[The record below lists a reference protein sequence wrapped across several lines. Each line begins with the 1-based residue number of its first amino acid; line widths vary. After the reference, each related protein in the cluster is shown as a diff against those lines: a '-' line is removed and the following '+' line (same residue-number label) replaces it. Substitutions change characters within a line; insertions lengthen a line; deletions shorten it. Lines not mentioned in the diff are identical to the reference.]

1 MKTELHL
8 QRVSAVHSQ
17 TTVPKYAIFLGQLL
31 FIYYFRVFIYHL
43 SSSNCSLLL
52 NLLLLDQREQVD
64 TDKSSSAQSCSAS
77 EDTYPHSG
85 NPELELVGSIFQ
97 SVSTVPAEIENQ
109 SFLTS
114 LQSDI
119 WERSLF
125 CCAGMPLVSQT
136 LFFLYF
142 FVLQLF
148 CQRQSSPNLLVHCY
162 LPSLPSLLL
171 CCAKG

>member
-1 MKTELHL
+1 M
-8 QRVSAVHSQ
+8 
-17 TTVPKYAIFLGQLL
+17 
-31 FIYYFRVFIYHL
+31 YYFRVFIYHL

-52 NLLLLDQREQVD
+52 NLSLLDQREQVD

-77 EDTYPHSG
+77 EDTHPHSG

-97 SVSTVPAEIENQ
+97 SVSTVPAEIQNQ

-125 CCAGMPLVSQT
+125 RCAGMPLVSQT
-136 LFFLYF
+136 LFFFSF
-142 FVLQLF
+142 FLSFSCFAKDNHHQTCLHIVTYHHF
-148 CQRQSSPNLLVHCY
+148 
-162 LPSLPSLLL
+162 LPC
-171 CCAKG
+171 CCAVQRANYVSVSAILM